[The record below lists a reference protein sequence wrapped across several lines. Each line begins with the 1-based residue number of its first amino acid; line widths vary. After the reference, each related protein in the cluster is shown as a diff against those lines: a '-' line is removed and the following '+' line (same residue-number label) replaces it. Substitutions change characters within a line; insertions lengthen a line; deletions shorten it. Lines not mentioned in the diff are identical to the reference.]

1 MPVKEEVVQFMTNV
15 INDLNRQMAQQNQI
29 PESEIQQ
36 AIEQHQ
42 EQLMFVNSILYDA
55 LEQNN
60 LIVSG

>member
-36 AIEQHQ
+36 AIDQHQ